1 MILCRLKCLIEKK
14 TNIPKKEPDIKI
26 HKDTNVQDDSV
37 YIGYKGE
44 TVYNSGVIFMP
55 YVSSIINNTTVQHSN
70 KPEFRNKLGEPEERV
85 LGESQR
91 EEHNKK

>member
-1 MILCRLKCLIEKK
+1 MLNREK

-26 HKDTNVQDDSV
+26 YKDSNVQDDFV
-37 YIGYKGE
+37 HIGYKGE

-55 YVSSIINNTTVQHSN
+55 YVSSILNNTTAQHSN

-85 LGESQR
+85 LGELQR
-91 EEHNKK
+91 EEQNKK